1 MSTEL
6 REERERRVGASR
18 GQSTAEQLVGS
29 QPLLVHVRDRDRDRD
44 RARDR
49 ARDRV
54 GVANLLVWGIGLGIG
69 LGLLTCSSGG

>member
-6 REERERRVGASR
+6 REKRERWVGASR

-44 RARDR
+44 RVRV
-49 ARDRV
+49 RDRV
-54 GVANLLVWGIGLGIG
+54 GVANLLVWGLGLGIG